1 MYDII
6 YIERNKQKNFTSTN
20 CNFTSIF
27 LVTLLSFNLYANVFI
42 YDADPLAGSSQFILI
57 LSGAFAAMIGNLYN
71 VSYKDVVNSISNSI
85 KSVTPA
91 LIILLWVGALAGT
104 WMISG
109 IIPSM
114 VYYGLKILD
123 PNIFLPACIIIC
135 SIISVATGSSWTTS
149 ATVGIALVGI
159 GKALEIPAG
168 MVGGAV
174 IAGAYFGDKLSPLS
188 DTTNLAAAVSK
199 VDLFKHIK
207 YLTYT
212 TIPSISITLIVFIIL
227 GINQSSSGVTDN
239 SYLINTIENTF
250 NISLVLF
257 IVPIIVLIMI
267 VKKTPPIKALT
278 IGTLL
283 GALFAILFQ
292 PQIINELS
300 DSSNSSIIASY
311 KVLIDTI
318 TSDVSI
324 TTESEI
330 LNELFST
337 GGMIGMLNTIFLV
350 MATMIFGGS
359 MDAIGAIKSIS
370 KALLNLADNIFK
382 LFASTVASC
391 LALNL
396 TASDQYLSI
405 VVSGKMFEK
414 AFEDKGLAPENL
426 SRTLEDSATVTSA
439 LIPWNS
445 CGAYHSSVLGVS
457 VGEYFIYAI
466 FNWISPFMTL
476 IYAALKIKIRTLGI
490 KNQ

>member
-1 MYDII
+1 MEDTSKKII
-6 YIERNKQKNFTSTN
+6 PLQIAILPL
-20 CNFTSIF
+20 IF

-239 SYLINTIENTF
+239 SFLINTIENTF

-300 DSSNSSIIASY
+300 DSSNNSIITSY

-318 TSDVSI
+318 TSNVSI

-476 IYAALKIKIRTLGI
+476 IYAALRIKIRTLGI

>member
-1 MYDII
+1 MEDTSKKII
-6 YIERNKQKNFTSTN
+6 PLQIAILPL
-20 CNFTSIF
+20 IF

-71 VSYKDVVNSISNSI
+71 VSYKDVVKSISNSI

-227 GINQSSSGVTDN
+227 GINQSSNGVTDN
-239 SYLINTIENTF
+239 SFLINTIENTF

-300 DSSNSSIIASY
+300 DSSNNSIITSY

-318 TSDVSI
+318 TSNVSI

-476 IYAALKIKIRTLGI
+476 IYAALRIKIRTLGI

>member
-1 MYDII
+1 M
-6 YIERNKQKNFTSTN
+6 RNSNSAVL
-20 CNFTSIF
+20 SIGVALLPIIF
-27 LVTLLSFNLYANVFI
+27 LVLLLSINVFI
-42 YDADPLAGSSQFILI
+42 YGDDSLNGTNQFILI
-57 LSGAFAAMIGNLYN
+57 LSGLFGASIGFIYK
-71 VSYKDVVNSISNSI
+71 VSYKKILTSISNSV
-85 KSVTPA
+85 KSVTGA
-91 LIILLWVGALAGT
+91 LLILLFVGALAGT

-109 IIPSM
+109 IIPAM

-159 GKALEIPAG
+159 GKALGIPAG
-168 MVGGAV
+168 MGGGAV
-174 IAGAYFGDKLSPLS
+174 VAGAYFGDKLSPLS
-188 DTTNLAAAVSK
+188 DTTNLAAAVTK

-227 GINQSSSGVTDN
+227 GFLQVSDGITDN
-239 SYLINTIENTF
+239 TYLLNAISEKF

-257 IVPIIVLIMI
+257 IVPILVLIMI
-267 VKKTPPIKALT
+267 VKKTPPLIALV
-278 IGTLL
+278 IGTLA
-283 GALFAILFQ
+283 GALFSLIFQ

-300 DSSNSSIIASY
+300 GGVNTSIVDSYIVIMN
-311 KVLIDTI
+311 TI
-318 TSDVSI
+318 TGDINIETNNV
-324 TTESEI
+324 I
-330 LNELFST
+330 LNDLFST
-337 GGMIGMLNTIFLV
+337 GGMLGMMNTIFLV
-350 MATMIFGGS
+350 IGTMVFGGV
-359 MDAIGAIKSIS
+359 MDAIGALKTIS
-370 KALLNLADNIFK
+370 KALLKWADTTFK

-391 LALNL
+391 LALNVS
-396 TASDQYLSI
+396 ASDQYLSI

-414 AFEDKGLAPENL
+414 AFKDRDLAPENL

-476 IYAALKIKIRTLGI
+476 LYAALRIKIRTLGI

>member
-1 MYDII
+1 
-6 YIERNKQKNFTSTN
+6 
-20 CNFTSIF
+20 
-27 LVTLLSFNLYANVFI
+27 
-42 YDADPLAGSSQFILI
+42 
-57 LSGAFAAMIGNLYN
+57 
-71 VSYKDVVNSISNSI
+71 
-85 KSVTPA
+85 
-91 LIILLWVGALAGT
+91 
-104 WMISG
+104 
-109 IIPSM
+109 
-114 VYYGLKILD
+114 
-123 PNIFLPACIIIC
+123 
-135 SIISVATGSSWTTS
+135 
-149 ATVGIALVGI
+149 
-159 GKALEIPAG
+159 

-227 GINQSSSGVTDN
+227 GIYQTSIGVTDN
-239 SYLINTIENTF
+239 SFLIETINNTF

-257 IVPIIVLIMI
+257 IVPVIVLIMI
-267 VKKTPPIKALT
+267 VKKTPPINALT

-283 GALFAILFQ
+283 GGLFAILFQ

-300 DSSNSSIIASY
+300 DSSNSSIITPY
-311 KVLIDTI
+311 KVLIDSI
-318 TSDVSI
+318 TSNVSI

-370 KALLNLADNIFK
+370 KALLNWADNIFK

-405 VVSGKMFEK
+405 VVSGKMFQK
-414 AFEDKGLAPENL
+414 AFEEKDLAPENL

>member
-1 MYDII
+1 M
-6 YIERNKQKNFTSTN
+6 KNSN
-20 CNFTSIF
+20 SADLSIGVALLPIIF
-27 LVTLLSFNLYANVFI
+27 LVLLLSINVFI
-42 YDADPLAGSSQFILI
+42 YGDDSLNGTNQFILI
-57 LSGAFAAMIGNLYN
+57 LSGLFGASIGFIYK
-71 VSYKDVVNSISNSI
+71 VSYKKILTSISNSV
-85 KSVTPA
+85 KSVTGA
-91 LIILLWVGALAGT
+91 LLILLFVGALAGT

-109 IIPSM
+109 IIPAM

-159 GKALEIPAG
+159 GKALGIPAG

-188 DTTNLAAAVSK
+188 DTTNLAAAVTK

-227 GINQSSSGVTDN
+227 GFLQVSDGTTDN
-239 SYLINTIENTF
+239 TYLLNAISEKF
-250 NISLVLF
+250 NISLALF
-257 IVPIIVLIMI
+257 LVPILVLIMI
-267 VKKTPPIKALT
+267 VKKTPPLIALV
-278 IGTLL
+278 IGTLV
-283 GALFAILFQ
+283 GALFSLIFQ

-300 DSSNSSIIASY
+300 GGINSSIVDSY
-311 KVLIDTI
+311 IVIMNTI
-318 TSDVSI
+318 TGEI
-324 TTESEI
+324 NIETNNEI
-330 LNELFST
+330 LNDLFST
-337 GGMIGMLNTIFLV
+337 GGMLGMMNTIFLV
-350 MATMIFGGS
+350 IGTMVFGGV
-359 MDAIGAIKSIS
+359 MDAIGALKTIS
-370 KALLNLADNIFK
+370 KALLKWADNTFK
-382 LFASTVASC
+382 LFASTVTSC
-391 LALNL
+391 LALNVS
-396 TASDQYLSI
+396 ASDQYLSI

-476 IYAALKIKIRTLGI
+476 LYAALRIKIRTLGI

>member
-1 MYDII
+1 MEDTSKKII
-6 YIERNKQKNFTSTN
+6 PLQIAILPL
-20 CNFTSIF
+20 IF

-227 GINQSSSGVTDN
+227 GINQSSIGVTDN
-239 SYLINTIENTF
+239 SFLINTIENTF
-250 NISLVLF
+250 NISLILF

-278 IGTLL
+278 VGTLL

-318 TSDVSI
+318 TSDVYI

-476 IYAALKIKIRTLGI
+476 IYAALRIKIRTLGI

>member
-1 MYDII
+1 MEDTSKKII
-6 YIERNKQKNFTSTN
+6 PLQIAILPL
-20 CNFTSIF
+20 IF

-239 SYLINTIENTF
+239 SFLINTIENTF

-283 GALFAILFQ
+283 GALFSILFQ

-300 DSSNSSIIASY
+300 DSSNNSIIASY

-476 IYAALKIKIRTLGI
+476 IYAALRIKIRTLGI

>member
-1 MYDII
+1 MEDTSKKII
-6 YIERNKQKNFTSTN
+6 PLQIAILPL
-20 CNFTSIF
+20 IF

-227 GINQSSSGVTDN
+227 GINQSSNGVTDN
-239 SYLINTIENTF
+239 SFLINTIENTF

-278 IGTLL
+278 VGTLL

-300 DSSNSSIIASY
+300 DSSNNSIITSY

-318 TSDVSI
+318 TSNVSI

-370 KALLNLADNIFK
+370 KALLSLADNIFK

-476 IYAALKIKIRTLGI
+476 IYAALRIKIRTLGI

>member
-1 MYDII
+1 M
-6 YIERNKQKNFTSTN
+6 KNSN
-20 CNFTSIF
+20 SAGLSIGIALLPIIF
-27 LVTLLSFNLYANVFI
+27 LVLLLSINVFI
-42 YDADPLAGSSQFILI
+42 YGDDSLNGTNQFILI
-57 LSGAFAAMIGNLYN
+57 LSGLFGASIGFINK
-71 VSYKDVVNSISNSI
+71 VSYKKILTSISNSV
-85 KSVTPA
+85 KSVTGA
-91 LIILLWVGALAGT
+91 LLILLFVGALAGT

-109 IIPSM
+109 IIPAM

-159 GKALEIPAG
+159 GKALGIPAG

-188 DTTNLAAAVSK
+188 DTTNLAAAVTK

-227 GINQSSSGVTDN
+227 GFLQVSDGTTDN
-239 SYLINTIENTF
+239 TYLLNAISEKF
-250 NISLVLF
+250 NISLALF
-257 IVPIIVLIMI
+257 LVPLLVLIMI
-267 VKKTPPIKALT
+267 VKKTPPLIALV
-278 IGTLL
+278 IGTLV
-283 GALFAILFQ
+283 GALFSLIFQ

-300 DSSNSSIIASY
+300 GGTNYSLVDSYMVIMN
-311 KVLIDTI
+311 TI
-318 TSDVSI
+318 TGEI
-324 TTESEI
+324 NIETNNEI
-330 LNELFST
+330 LNDLFST
-337 GGMIGMLNTIFLV
+337 GGMLGMMNTIFLV
-350 MATMIFGGS
+350 IGTMVFGGV
-359 MDAIGAIKSIS
+359 MDAIGALKTIS
-370 KALLNLADNIFK
+370 KALLKWADNTFK

-391 LALNL
+391 LALNVS
-396 TASDQYLSI
+396 ASDQYLSI

-476 IYAALKIKIRTLGI
+476 LYAALRIKIRTLGI

>member
-1 MYDII
+1 M
-6 YIERNKQKNFTSTN
+6 KNSN
-20 CNFTSIF
+20 SAVLSIGVALLPIIF
-27 LVTLLSFNLYANVFI
+27 LVLLLSINVFI
-42 YDADPLAGSSQFILI
+42 YGDDSLNGTNQFILI
-57 LSGAFAAMIGNLYN
+57 LSGLFGASIGFIYE
-71 VSYKDVVNSISNSI
+71 VSYKKILTSISNSV
-85 KSVTPA
+85 KSVTGA
-91 LIILLWVGALAGT
+91 LLILLFVGALAGT

-109 IIPSM
+109 IIPAM

-159 GKALEIPAG
+159 GKALGIPAG

-188 DTTNLAAAVSK
+188 DTTNLAAAVTK

-227 GINQSSSGVTDN
+227 GFLQVSDGTTDN
-239 SYLINTIENTF
+239 TYLLNAISEKF
-250 NISLVLF
+250 NISLALF
-257 IVPIIVLIMI
+257 LVPLLVLIMI
-267 VKKTPPIKALT
+267 VKKTPPLIALV
-278 IGTLL
+278 IGTLV
-283 GALFAILFQ
+283 GALFSLIFQ
-292 PQIINELS
+292 PQIISELS
-300 DSSNSSIIASY
+300 SVTNSS
-311 KVLIDTI
+311 LIDSYIVIMNTI
-318 TSDVSI
+318 TGEI
-324 TTESEI
+324 NIETNNEI
-330 LNELFST
+330 LNDLFST
-337 GGMIGMLNTIFLV
+337 GGMLGMMNTIFLV
-350 MATMIFGGS
+350 IGTMVFGGV
-359 MDAIGAIKSIS
+359 MDAIGALKTIS
-370 KALLNLADNIFK
+370 KALLKLADNTFK

-391 LALNL
+391 LALNVS
-396 TASDQYLSI
+396 ASDQYLSI

-476 IYAALKIKIRTLGI
+476 LYAALRIKISTLGI

>member
-1 MYDII
+1 MEDT
-6 YIERNKQKNFTSTN
+6 NKKVLPLQIAMLPL
-20 CNFTSIF
+20 IF

-57 LSGAFAAMIGNLYN
+57 LSGAFAAMIGHRYN
-71 VSYKDVVNSISNSI
+71 VSYKDVISSISNSI

-123 PNIFLPACIIIC
+123 PNIFLPACIVIC

-159 GKALEIPAG
+159 GKALGIPAG

-227 GINQSSSGVTDN
+227 GIYQTSNGVTDN
-239 SYLINTIENTF
+239 SFLIETIENTF
-250 NISLVLF
+250 NISLILF

-300 DSSNSSIIASY
+300 DSSNNTIIASY
-311 KVLIDTI
+311 KVVIDTI
-318 TSDVSI
+318 TSNVSI

-370 KALLNLADNIFK
+370 KALLNWADNIFK

-414 AFEDKGLAPENL
+414 AYKDKKLAPENL

-476 IYAALKIKIRTLGI
+476 LYAAFRIKIRTLAN
-490 KNQ
+490 KN

>member
-1 MYDII
+1 M
-6 YIERNKQKNFTSTN
+6 KNSN
-20 CNFTSIF
+20 SAGLSIGVALLPIIF
-27 LVTLLSFNLYANVFI
+27 LVLLLSINVFI
-42 YDADPLAGSSQFILI
+42 YGDDSLNGTNQFILI
-57 LSGAFAAMIGNLYN
+57 LSGLFGASIGFIYK
-71 VSYKDVVNSISNSI
+71 VSYKKILTSISNSV
-85 KSVTPA
+85 KSVTGA
-91 LIILLWVGALAGT
+91 LLILLFVGALAGT

-109 IIPSM
+109 IIPAM

-159 GKALEIPAG
+159 GKALGIPAG

-188 DTTNLAAAVSK
+188 DTTNLAAAVTK

-227 GINQSSSGVTDN
+227 GFLQVSDGTTDN
-239 SYLINTIENTF
+239 TYLLNAISEKF
-250 NISLVLF
+250 NISLALF
-257 IVPIIVLIMI
+257 LVPLLVLIMI
-267 VKKTPPIKALT
+267 VKKTPPLIALV
-278 IGTLL
+278 IGTLV
-283 GALFAILFQ
+283 GALFSLIFQ
-292 PQIINELS
+292 PQIISELS
-300 DSSNSSIIASY
+300 GVTNSS
-311 KVLIDTI
+311 LIDSYIVIMNTI
-318 TSDVSI
+318 TGEI
-324 TTESEI
+324 NIETNNEI
-330 LNELFST
+330 LNDLFST
-337 GGMIGMLNTIFLV
+337 GGMLGMMNTIFLV
-350 MATMIFGGS
+350 IGTMVFGGV
-359 MDAIGAIKSIS
+359 MDAIGALKTIS
-370 KALLNLADNIFK
+370 KALLKWADNTFK

-391 LALNL
+391 LALNVS
-396 TASDQYLSI
+396 ASDQYLSI

-445 CGAYHSSVLGVS
+445 CGAYHSSVLGAS

-476 IYAALKIKIRTLGI
+476 LYAALRIKIRTLGI

>member
-1 MYDII
+1 MEDTSKKII
-6 YIERNKQKNFTSTN
+6 PLQIAILPL
-20 CNFTSIF
+20 IF

-227 GINQSSSGVTDN
+227 GINQSSSGITDN
-239 SYLINTIENTF
+239 SFLINTIENTF

-278 IGTLL
+278 VGTLL
-283 GALFAILFQ
+283 GALFSILFQ

-300 DSSNSSIIASY
+300 DSSNNSIIASY

-476 IYAALKIKIRTLGI
+476 IYAALRIKIRTLGI

>member
-1 MYDII
+1 L
-6 YIERNKQKNFTSTN
+6 KNSN
-20 CNFTSIF
+20 SAGLSIGVALLPIIF
-27 LVTLLSFNLYANVFI
+27 LVLLLSINVFI
-42 YDADPLAGSSQFILI
+42 YGDDSLNGTNQFILI
-57 LSGAFAAMIGNLYN
+57 LSGLFGASIGFIYK
-71 VSYKDVVNSISNSI
+71 VSYKKILTSISNSV
-85 KSVTPA
+85 KSVTGA
-91 LIILLWVGALAGT
+91 LLILLFVGALAGT

-109 IIPSM
+109 IIPAM

-123 PNIFLPACIIIC
+123 PNIFLPACIVIC

-159 GKALEIPAG
+159 GKALGIPAG

-188 DTTNLAAAVSK
+188 DTTNLAAAVTK

-227 GINQSSSGVTDN
+227 GFLQVSDGTTDN
-239 SYLINTIENTF
+239 TYLLNAISEKF

-257 IVPIIVLIMI
+257 IVPLLVLIMI
-267 VKKTPPIKALT
+267 VKKTPPLIALV
-278 IGTLL
+278 IGTLA
-283 GALFAILFQ
+283 GALFSLIFQ
-292 PQIINELS
+292 PQIISELS
-300 DSSNSSIIASY
+300 GVTNSS
-311 KVLIDTI
+311 LIDSYIVIMNTI
-318 TSDVSI
+318 TGEI
-324 TTESEI
+324 NIETNNEI
-330 LNELFST
+330 LNDLFST
-337 GGMIGMLNTIFLV
+337 GGMLGMMNTIFLV
-350 MATMIFGGS
+350 IGTMVFGGV
-359 MDAIGAIKSIS
+359 MDAIGALKTIS
-370 KALLNLADNIFK
+370 KALLKWADNTFK

-391 LALNL
+391 LALNVS
-396 TASDQYLSI
+396 ASDQYLSI

-476 IYAALKIKIRTLGI
+476 LYAALRIKIRTLGI

>member
-1 MYDII
+1 LEDTSKKII
-6 YIERNKQKNFTSTN
+6 PLQIAILPL
-20 CNFTSIF
+20 IF
-27 LVTLLSFNLYANVFI
+27 LVVLLSFNLYANVFI

-159 GKALEIPAG
+159 GKALGIPAG

-239 SYLINTIENTF
+239 SFLINTIENTF

-278 IGTLL
+278 LGTLL
-283 GALFAILFQ
+283 GALFAVLFQ

-476 IYAALKIKIRTLGI
+476 IYAALRIKIRTLGI

>member
-1 MYDII
+1 MEDTSKKII
-6 YIERNKQKNFTSTN
+6 PLQIAILPL
-20 CNFTSIF
+20 IF

-239 SYLINTIENTF
+239 SFLINTIENTF
-250 NISLVLF
+250 NISLILF

-278 IGTLL
+278 VGTLL

-476 IYAALKIKIRTLGI
+476 IYAVLRIKIRTLGI

>member
-1 MYDII
+1 M
-6 YIERNKQKNFTSTN
+6 KNSN
-20 CNFTSIF
+20 SAGLSIGVALLPIIF
-27 LVTLLSFNLYANVFI
+27 LVLLLSINVFI
-42 YDADPLAGSSQFILI
+42 YGDDSLNGTNQFILI
-57 LSGAFAAMIGNLYN
+57 LSGLFGASIGFIYK
-71 VSYKDVVNSISNSI
+71 VSYKKILTSISNSV
-85 KSVTPA
+85 KSVTGA
-91 LIILLWVGALAGT
+91 LLILLFVGALAGT

-109 IIPSM
+109 IIPAM

-159 GKALEIPAG
+159 GKALGIPAG

-188 DTTNLAAAVSK
+188 DTTNLAAAVTR

-227 GINQSSSGVTDN
+227 GFLQVSDGTTDN
-239 SYLINTIENTF
+239 TYLLNAISEKF
-250 NISLVLF
+250 NISLALF
-257 IVPIIVLIMI
+257 FVPLLVLIMI
-267 VKKTPPIKALT
+267 VKKTPPLIALV
-278 IGTLL
+278 IGTLV
-283 GALFAILFQ
+283 GALFSLIFQ
-292 PQIINELS
+292 PQIISELS
-300 DSSNSSIIASY
+300 GVTNSSLVDSY
-311 KVLIDTI
+311 IVIMNTI
-318 TSDVSI
+318 TGEI
-324 TTESEI
+324 NIETNNEI
-330 LNELFST
+330 LNDLFST
-337 GGMIGMLNTIFLV
+337 GGMLGMMNTIFLV
-350 MATMIFGGS
+350 IGTMVFGGV
-359 MDAIGAIKSIS
+359 MDAIGALKTIS
-370 KALLNLADNIFK
+370 KALLKWADNTFK

-391 LALNL
+391 LALNVS
-396 TASDQYLSI
+396 ASDQYLSI

-476 IYAALKIKIRTLGI
+476 LYAALRIKIRTLGI

>member
-1 MYDII
+1 MEDTSKKII
-6 YIERNKQKNFTSTN
+6 PLQIAILPL
-20 CNFTSIF
+20 IF

-239 SYLINTIENTF
+239 SFLINTIENTF

-267 VKKTPPIKALT
+267 VKKTSPIKALT
-278 IGTLL
+278 LGTLL

-476 IYAALKIKIRTLGI
+476 IYAALRIKIRTLGI

>member
-1 MYDII
+1 MEDTSKKII
-6 YIERNKQKNFTSTN
+6 PLQIAILPL
-20 CNFTSIF
+20 IF

-239 SYLINTIENTF
+239 SFLINTIENTF
-250 NISLVLF
+250 NISLILF

-278 IGTLL
+278 VGTLL

-476 IYAALKIKIRTLGI
+476 IYAALRIKIRTLGI

>member
-1 MYDII
+1 MEDTSKKII
-6 YIERNKQKNFTSTN
+6 PLQIA
-20 CNFTSIF
+20 ILPLLF
-27 LVTLLSFNLYANVFI
+27 LVVLLSFNLYANVFI

-239 SYLINTIENTF
+239 SFLINTIENTF

-267 VKKTPPIKALT
+267 VKKTTPVSYTHLT
-278 IGTLL
+278 LPT
-283 GALFAILFQ
+283 
-292 PQIINELS
+292 
-300 DSSNSSIIASY
+300 
-311 KVLIDTI
+311 K
-318 TSDVSI
+318 
-324 TTESEI
+324 
-330 LNELFST
+330 
-337 GGMIGMLNTIFLV
+337 
-350 MATMIFGGS
+350 
-359 MDAIGAIKSIS
+359 
-370 KALLNLADNIFK
+370 
-382 LFASTVASC
+382 
-391 LALNL
+391 
-396 TASDQYLSI
+396 
-405 VVSGKMFEK
+405 
-414 AFEDKGLAPENL
+414 
-426 SRTLEDSATVTSA
+426 
-439 LIPWNS
+439 
-445 CGAYHSSVLGVS
+445 
-457 VGEYFIYAI
+457 
-466 FNWISPFMTL
+466 
-476 IYAALKIKIRTLGI
+476 
-490 KNQ
+490 

>member
-1 MYDII
+1 MEDTSKKII
-6 YIERNKQKNFTSTN
+6 PLQIAILPL
-20 CNFTSIF
+20 IF
-27 LVTLLSFNLYANVFI
+27 LVVLLSFNLYANVFI

-239 SYLINTIENTF
+239 SFLINTIENTF

-278 IGTLL
+278 LGTLL
-283 GALFAILFQ
+283 GALFAVLFQ

-476 IYAALKIKIRTLGI
+476 IYAALRIKIRTLGI

>member
-1 MYDII
+1 M
-6 YIERNKQKNFTSTN
+6 KNSN
-20 CNFTSIF
+20 SAGLSIGVALLPIIF
-27 LVTLLSFNLYANVFI
+27 LVLLLSINVFI
-42 YDADPLAGSSQFILI
+42 YGDDSLNGTNQFILI
-57 LSGAFAAMIGNLYN
+57 LSGLFGASIGFIYK
-71 VSYKDVVNSISNSI
+71 VSYKKILTSISNSV
-85 KSVTPA
+85 KSVTGA
-91 LIILLWVGALAGT
+91 LLILLFVGALAGT

-109 IIPSM
+109 IIPAM

-159 GKALEIPAG
+159 GKALGIPAG

-188 DTTNLAAAVSK
+188 DTTNLAAAVTK

-227 GINQSSSGVTDN
+227 GFLQVSDGTTDN
-239 SYLINTIENTF
+239 TYLLNAISEKF
-250 NISLVLF
+250 NISLALF
-257 IVPIIVLIMI
+257 LVPLLVLIMI
-267 VKKTPPIKALT
+267 VKKTPPLIALV
-278 IGTLL
+278 IGTLV
-283 GALFAILFQ
+283 GALFSLIFQ
-292 PQIINELS
+292 PQIISELS
-300 DSSNSSIIASY
+300 GVTNSS
-311 KVLIDTI
+311 LIDSYIVIMNTI
-318 TSDVSI
+318 TGEI
-324 TTESEI
+324 NIETNNEI
-330 LNELFST
+330 LNDLFST
-337 GGMIGMLNTIFLV
+337 GGMLGMMNTIFLV
-350 MATMIFGGS
+350 IGTMVFGGV
-359 MDAIGAIKSIS
+359 MDAIGALKTIS
-370 KALLNLADNIFK
+370 KALLKWADNTFK

-391 LALNL
+391 LALNVS
-396 TASDQYLSI
+396 ASDQYLSI

-476 IYAALKIKIRTLGI
+476 LYAGLRIKIRTLGI
-490 KNQ
+490 KN

>member
-1 MYDII
+1 MEDT
-6 YIERNKQKNFTSTN
+6 NKKILPLQIAILPL
-20 CNFTSIF
+20 IF
-27 LVTLLSFNLYANVFI
+27 LVTLLSFNLYANIFI

-159 GKALEIPAG
+159 GKALGIPAG

-227 GINQSSSGVTDN
+227 GINQSSSGITDN
-239 SYLINTIENTF
+239 SFLINTIENTF
-250 NISLVLF
+250 NISLILF
-257 IVPIIVLIMI
+257 IAPIIVLIMI

-278 IGTLL
+278 VGTLL

-311 KVLIDTI
+311 KVLIETI

-476 IYAALKIKIRTLGI
+476 IYAALRIKIRTLGI

>member
-1 MYDII
+1 MEDT
-6 YIERNKQKNFTSTN
+6 NKKVLPLQIAMLPL
-20 CNFTSIF
+20 IF

-57 LSGAFAAMIGNLYN
+57 LSGAFAAMIGHRYN
-71 VSYKDVVNSISNSI
+71 VSYKDVISSISNSI

-123 PNIFLPACIIIC
+123 PNIFLPACIVIC

-159 GKALEIPAG
+159 GKALGIPAG

-239 SYLINTIENTF
+239 SFLINTIENTF

-267 VKKTPPIKALT
+267 VKKIPPIKALT
-278 IGTLL
+278 IGTL
-283 GALFAILFQ
+283 FAVLFQ
-292 PQIINELS
+292 PQIINGLS

-370 KALLNLADNIFK
+370 KALLSLADNIFK

>member
-1 MYDII
+1 MEDTSKKII
-6 YIERNKQKNFTSTN
+6 PLQIAILPL
-20 CNFTSIF
+20 IF

-227 GINQSSSGVTDN
+227 GINQSSNGVTDN
-239 SYLINTIENTF
+239 SFLINTIENTF
-250 NISLVLF
+250 NISPVLF

-476 IYAALKIKIRTLGI
+476 IYAALRIKIRTLGI

>member
-1 MYDII
+1 MEDTSKKII
-6 YIERNKQKNFTSTN
+6 PLQIAILPL
-20 CNFTSIF
+20 IF
-27 LVTLLSFNLYANVFI
+27 LVVLLSFNLYANVFI

-159 GKALEIPAG
+159 GKALGIPAG

-239 SYLINTIENTF
+239 SFLINTIENTF

-278 IGTLL
+278 LGTLL
-283 GALFAILFQ
+283 GALFAVLFQ

-476 IYAALKIKIRTLGI
+476 IYAALRIKIRTLGI
-490 KNQ
+490 KN

>member
-1 MYDII
+1 MEDTSKKII
-6 YIERNKQKNFTSTN
+6 PLQIAILPL
-20 CNFTSIF
+20 IF
-27 LVTLLSFNLYANVFI
+27 LVVLLSFNLYANVFI

-212 TIPSISITLIVFIIL
+212 TIPSISITLMVFIIL

-239 SYLINTIENTF
+239 SFLINTIENTF

-278 IGTLL
+278 VGTIL
-283 GALFAILFQ
+283 GALFSILFQ

-300 DSSNSSIIASY
+300 DSSNNSIIASY

-476 IYAALKIKIRTLGI
+476 IYAALRIKIRTLGI

>member
-1 MYDII
+1 LK
-6 YIERNKQKNFTSTN
+6 ETN
-20 CNFTSIF
+20 RRILPLQIAILPLIF

-109 IIPSM
+109 II
-114 VYYGLKILD
+114 
-123 PNIFLPACIIIC
+123 
-135 SIISVATGSSWTTS
+135 IISVATGSSWTTS

-159 GKALEIPAG
+159 GKALGIPAG

-239 SYLINTIENTF
+239 SFLINTIENTF

-278 IGTLL
+278 LGTLL
-283 GALFAILFQ
+283 GALFAVLFQ

-476 IYAALKIKIRTLGI
+476 LFAAFRIKIRTLGI

>member
-1 MYDII
+1 M
-6 YIERNKQKNFTSTN
+6 
-20 CNFTSIF
+20 
-27 LVTLLSFNLYANVFI
+27 
-42 YDADPLAGSSQFILI
+42 
-57 LSGAFAAMIGNLYN
+57 
-71 VSYKDVVNSISNSI
+71 
-85 KSVTPA
+85 
-91 LIILLWVGALAGT
+91 GALAGT

-109 IIPSM
+109 VIPSM

-123 PNIFLPACIIIC
+123 PNIFLPACVIIC

-159 GKALEIPAG
+159 GKALGIPPG

-188 DTTNLAAAVSK
+188 DTTNLAAAVTK

-227 GINQSSSGVTDN
+227 GFLQVSNGSTDN
-239 SYLINTIENTF
+239 SYLLTAITEKF

-257 IVPIIVLIMI
+257 IVPILVLIMI
-267 VKKTPPIKALT
+267 IKKTPPLIALVV
-278 IGTLL
+278 GTLV
-283 GALFAILFQ
+283 GALFSIIFQ
-292 PQIINELS
+292 PQIIAELS
-300 DSSNSSIIASY
+300 ADSNS
-311 KVLIDTI
+311 KLINTYVVIMDTI
-318 TSDVSI
+318 TGPVSI
-324 TTESEI
+324 ETNNAM
-330 LNELFST
+330 LNDLFST
-337 GGMIGMLNTIFLV
+337 GGMLGMLNTIFLV
-350 MATMIFGGS
+350 IGTMVFGGV
-359 MDAIGAIKSIS
+359 MEAIGALKTIS
-370 KALLNLADNIFK
+370 KTLLEWADTSFK

-391 LALNL
+391 LALNVS
-396 TASDQYLSI
+396 ASDQYLSI

-414 AFEDKGLAPENL
+414 AFKDKKLAPENL

-445 CGAYHSSVLGVS
+445 CGAYHSSVLGVG

-476 IYAALKIKIRTLGI
+476 IYAAFRIKIRTLSDE
-490 KNQ
+490 N